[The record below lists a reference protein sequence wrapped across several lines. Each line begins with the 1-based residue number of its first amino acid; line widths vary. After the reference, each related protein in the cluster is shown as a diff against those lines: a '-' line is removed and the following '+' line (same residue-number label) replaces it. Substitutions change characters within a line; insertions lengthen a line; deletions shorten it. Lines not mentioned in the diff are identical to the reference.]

1 METHTLIAMSNQI
14 GDFFDSMPDRD
25 QATLDIAMHL
35 KRFWAPSM
43 RRQLLEQAGEQGE
56 EQGAAPLRQIVRD
69 AISRHADL
77 IL

>member
-1 METHTLIAMSNQI
+1 MKTHTLVEMSNQI

-25 QATLDIAMHL
+25 QATLDVAMHL

-43 RRQLLEQAGEQGE
+43 RRQLLEQAGEQG
-56 EQGAAPLRQIVRD
+56 AADLRQIIRD

>member
-1 METHTLIAMSNQI
+1 MKTNTLVEMSNQI

-43 RRQLLEQAGEQGE
+43 RRRLLEQTREQGT
-56 EQGAAPLRQIVRD
+56 ADLRPIVRD
-69 AISRHADL
+69 ALSRHADL